1 MATAGGYIWRKP
13 GSLRD
18 NKSPGG
24 TILFAVYRKEP
35 PLPRAE
41 RNCWFLGPIAERES
55 CQLALNSR
63 GFGPSR
69 SATKQQLAGFPW
81 PSSNSSSAQCTRRAT
96 DAGS

>member
-13 GSLRD
+13 DSLRD

-55 CQLALNSR
+55 CQLALNLSR
-63 GFGPSR
+63 
-69 SATKQQLAGFPW
+69 TIKWNLA
-81 PSSNSSSAQCTRRAT
+81 C
-96 DAGS
+96 DD